1 MHHLPNTGKTRSADD
16 AEAPS
21 RLCKTVY
28 FFSMTEA
35 WYYFMSTKLWGGRFT
50 GANDPL
56 MEAFNA
62 SIGFDKRMW
71 QADITGSQAYA
82 LALARSGIISGNE
95 AETLVEGLEQVAA
108 EWAASTFEL
117 RPGDE
122 DIHTANER
130 RLTELL
136 GDVAG
141 KLHTGR
147 SRNDQVATDT
157 RLWLLGEI
165 VHLRTH
171 LREMIRTAVERA
183 AAEIDL
189 LMPGYTHLQPAQPTR
204 WSHWI
209 LSHAWAWQ
217 RDAAR
222 LDELTQR
229 VSSLPL
235 GSGALA
241 GNPFDVDRDFLAGQ
255 LGFASVADNSLD
267 AVSDRDF
274 VAEFLFWASLTMIH
288 LSRWSEDLIIYSSR
302 EFGFVEVADAYST
315 GSSLMP
321 QKKNPDS
328 LELLRGKSGRVFG
341 ELSGFLMTMKGL
353 PSTFNKDLQ
362 EDKEPLYDAV
372 DTLRDSL
379 QIAGGVLA
387 TLTVNTEK
395 MAASLVPEMLATDL
409 AEYLVRKGIP
419 FRETHHVAGA
429 AVRLA
434 EEKGVRLS
442 ALSAAELRPLH
453 PAFDEDVADVWS
465 FERSVEQRSASGGS
479 SRSAV
484 KAQIE
489 ALDKWLAQ

>member
-1 MHHLPNTGKTRSADD
+1 
-16 AEAPS
+16 
-21 RLCKTVY
+21 
-28 FFSMTEA
+28 
-35 WYYFMSTKLWGGRFT
+35 MSTKLWGGRFT

-62 SIGFDKRMW
+62 SISFDKRMW
-71 QADITGSQAYA
+71 RADITGSQAYA
-82 LALARSGIISGNE
+82 RALARSGILSSDE
-95 AETLVEGLEQVAA
+95 AETLITGLERVAG
-108 EWAASTFEL
+108 EWAAGTFEL

-165 VHLRTH
+165 VEMRRHLH
-171 LREMIRTAVERA
+171 DLIRTAVDRA
-183 AAEIDL
+183 SAEIDL

-204 WSHWI
+204 WSHWL

-217 RDAAR
+217 RDAQR
-222 LDELTQR
+222 LDELTRR

-241 GNPFDVDRDFLAGQ
+241 GNPFGVDRDFLAGE
-255 LGFASVADNSLD
+255 LGFASVASNSLD

-274 VAEFLFWASLTMIH
+274 VAEFLFWASLTMLH
-288 LSRWSEDLIIYSSR
+288 LSRWSEDLIIYGSR
-302 EFGFVEVADAYST
+302 EFGFVIVADAYST

-372 DTLRDSL
+372 DTLRDSV
-379 QIAGGVLA
+379 QIANGVLA
-387 TLTVNTEK
+387 TLTVNAEK

-434 EEKGVRLS
+434 EEKGLS
-442 ALSAAELRPLH
+442 LSGLAPADLRTLH
-453 PAFDEDVADVWS
+453 PAFGDDVADVWNY
-465 FERSVEQRSASGGS
+465 ERSVDQRDATGGS
-479 SRSAV
+479 SRRAV
-484 KAQIE
+484 LAQID
-489 ALDKWLAQ
+489 ALRAWLG